1 MLLRF
6 TAKNLFSF
14 GKEKEFNL
22 FPYTRLTTL
31 KHHCYEQLGVKAL
44 KMAAL
49 YGANGAGKSNLVKAL
64 EGLKGLV
71 VEGRVPSI
79 LRDSAFKLYPKQG
92 DKAISTSQLLAVE
105 FITEG
110 KAFYYGVELKKGI
123 IATEELYLSGLGKK
137 EDELV
142 FERHTNEARKTSIT
156 LSDAIENNE
165 KGKLLKE
172 ILLEEFAK
180 PDEPVLKWL
189 GARESELFDNM
200 KLVMDWFDNRLYIIS
215 PNSKMGAFLLHLE
228 RKLLLRDY
236 TNEMM
241 ESFKTGVNKMEVRT
255 TSLEDFFG
263 KDDLDSTEEVKENLL
278 SNPNLV
284 FHIDDNHACV
294 VNDSGKIV
302 VKELKTIHLNSTN
315 EQVTFEFAEESDG
328 TRRLVDFIPLFF
340 DMMNKNKTYIIDE
353 IERSIHPLLIKEL
366 IRKFGDN
373 ANTKGQLIFT
383 THESNLL
390 DQSIFR
396 QDEIWF
402 AEKDQEGSTDLY
414 SLSDFKEHKTI
425 DIQKG
430 YLSGRYGSIPFL
442 GDLKALNWEDYV
454 VEQE

>member
-1 MLLRF
+1 
-6 TAKNLFSF
+6 
-14 GKEKEFNL
+14 
-22 FPYTRLTTL
+22 
-31 KHHCYEQLGVKAL
+31 
-44 KMAAL
+44 MAAL

-71 VEGRVPSI
+71 VEGKIPAI
-79 LRDSAFKLYPKQG
+79 LRDSAFKLYSKQE
-92 DKAISTSQLLAVE
+92 DTPVSQLLAIE
-105 FITEG
+105 FITKG
-110 KAFYYGVELKKGI
+110 KAFYYGVELKKGV
-123 IATEELYLSGLGKK
+123 IATEELYLSGLSKK

-156 LSDAIENNE
+156 LSAAIEDDP

-180 PDEPVLKWL
+180 PDESVLKWL
-189 GARESELFDNM
+189 AARESDLFENM
-200 KLVMDWFDNRLYIIS
+200 KLVMDWFDDRLYIIS

-228 RKLLLRDY
+228 RKPLLRAY

-241 ESFKTGVNKMEVRT
+241 ESFKTGIAKVEIKT

-263 KDDLDSTEEVKENLL
+263 KDDLDFIEEIKEDLL
-278 SNPNLV
+278 ADSNRVL
-284 FHIDDNHACV
+284 HMDANHTCV
-294 VNDSGKIV
+294 VSDNGEVV
-302 VKELKTIHLNSTN
+302 VKELETIHFSSTD
-315 EQVTFEFAEESDG
+315 EQVAFEFEEESDG
-328 TRRLVDFIPLFF
+328 TRRLVDFVPLFF
-340 DMMNKNKTYIIDE
+340 EMMNKNTTYIIDE

-366 IRKFGDN
+366 VRKFGDN
-373 ANTKGQLIFT
+373 TKTKGQLIFT

-402 AEKDQEGSTDLY
+402 AEKDQEGATDLY

-454 VEQE
+454 VE

>member
-31 KHHCYEQLGVKAL
+31 KHHCYEKLGVKAL

-64 EGLKGLV
+64 QGLKGLV
-71 VEGRVPSI
+71 VEGKIPAL
-79 LRDSAFKLYPKQG
+79 LRDSAFKLHPKQE
-92 DKAISTSQLLAVE
+92 DTPASQLLAVE
-105 FITEG
+105 FITNG

-123 IATEELYLSGLGKK
+123 IATEELYLSGLGQKA
-137 EDELV
+137 DELV
-142 FERHTNEARKTSIT
+142 FERHTNDARKTSIT
-156 LSDAIENNE
+156 LSDAIENDD

-180 PDEPVLKWL
+180 PDESVLKWL
-189 GARESELFDNM
+189 AARESELFENM
-200 KLVMDWFDNRLYIIS
+200 KLVMKWFDSRLTIVS
-215 PNSKMGAFLLHLE
+215 PNSRISILLLHLE
-228 RKLLLRDY
+228 RKPLLREY

-241 ESFKTGVNKMEVRT
+241 ESFKTGISKIEIKK

-263 KDDLDSTEEVKENLL
+263 KDDLDFIEKVKDDLL
-278 SNPNLV
+278 TNPNFV
-284 FHIDDNHACV
+284 VQINENYACI
-294 VNDSGKIV
+294 VNNNGKIV
-302 VKELKTIHLNSTN
+302 VKELETIHFSSTK
-315 EQVTFEFAEESDG
+315 EEVTFEFAEESDG
-328 TRRLVDFIPLFF
+328 TRRLVDFIPFFF
-340 DMMNKNKTYIIDE
+340 DMMNKDITYIIDE

-373 ANTKGQLIFT
+373 PNTKGQLIFT

-402 AEKDQEGSTDLY
+402 AEKDQEGATDLY
-414 SLSDFKEHKTI
+414 NLSDFKEHKTI